1 MKSLCAL
8 GWLAAGLLLASL
20 PACQKGSGKPRV
32 AFVTNNPA
40 AGFWTIAEAG
50 CRKAEA
56 ECDVELLYRKPA
68 QGDAALQ
75 KEIIDTLLNQGVKAI
90 AVSVI
95 DPKNQAAYLDEIA
108 DKVPLLAQDND
119 APKTKRLAY
128 IGTNNYQAGRAAGKL
143 VKEVLGKEGGTVVI
157 FVGDTA
163 PLNAKQR
170 RQGVIDE
177 LAGRKPPED
186 LNDFEASPDG
196 ETFGNFKFY
205 KETLTDQPEG
215 QEKCRRHATR
225 VLGELRKSARP
236 VCMVG
241 LWAYNPP
248 AILGAVKDKYKDP
261 EERHQRVKIVAFDEN
276 FDTLNG
282 IRAGDIYATVVQNP
296 YLFGYESVKLMAQLA
311 RGDRS
316 GLPEGGVRYVPY
328 RIVAPEAGEKNG
340 LKRLAV
346 EPFREDLEKKLG
358 KK

>member
-1 MKSLCAL
+1 MKPLRIL
-8 GWLAAGLLLASL
+8 GWLAVGLLLA
-20 PACQKGSGKPRV
+20 GSFGCRRGPSKPRV
-32 AFVTNNPA
+32 AFVSNNPESFWDIAHAGAKKA
-40 AGFWTIAEAG
+40 AE
-50 CRKAEA
+50 ES
-56 ECDVELLYRKPA
+56 DVELLFKKPST
-68 QGDAALQ
+68 GDVATQ
-75 KEIIDTLLNQGVKAI
+75 KEQIDTVLSQGIKAI
-90 AVSVI
+90 AISVI
-95 DPKNQAAYLDEIA
+95 DPKHQRGYLNEIA
-108 DKVPLLAQDND
+108 AKVALITQDND
-119 APKTKRLAY
+119 APNTDRLAY

-177 LAGRKPPED
+177 LAGRKPPKD
-186 LNDFEASPDG
+186 LNDFKASADG
-196 ETFGNFKFY
+196 ETFGNFKLY

-215 QEKCRRHATR
+215 QEKCRRHAKR
-225 VLGELRKSARP
+225 VLGELRKSERP

-248 AILGAVKDKYKDP
+248 AILGAVKDEYKDP
-261 EERHQRVKIVAFDEN
+261 EERHERVKIVAFDEN

-282 IRAGDIYATVVQNP
+282 IRDGDIYATVVQNP
-296 YLFGYESVKLMAQLA
+296 YRFGYESVKLMAQLA